1 LIGAPGRAYN
11 PDAMSP
17 TARDL
22 PPLDRKLRWSGLY
35 REAELLKAALRVYTK
50 PLFAWRK
57 ALAVST
63 DDRTLYDF
71 ARRGLRHL
79 DRMHGELARGEFRFR
94 PGLALTF
101 NFNGKIRTLHVYP
114 WEERVVDLLLYRLL
128 TRSLHGWLSP
138 HAWAY
143 RITGF
148 GVDRCQRAVARALF
162 RGGGPKF
169 VVKRD
174 ITEYFASVDHG
185 ILLEQLESLVEP
197 GDPLFRLLES
207 RVKFEYR
214 RDGGTASAGRGIPFG
229 TAVACAFA
237 NLHLAGLDR
246 DLAAIPETAYFR
258 YADDLLVVTLDAAAA
273 RRAAGTIDEALAA
286 LRLADK
292 PSHRHDF
299 YFSPPGSSDG
309 SFAPVTRF
317 QAPREAEGFAE
328 VSRLRHLGL
337 EYRSDGSIGLSRDKF
352 RKIMNLFRYAFRR
365 KAKKLARMKDPEAK
379 ARAVV
384 EAARRVLEDGIR
396 NIAIVDY
403 YLKHVTDEGQLK
415 LLDRWLA
422 EEVLSIVTRKGHCRG
437 NFRVLPFARLRAMG
451 LPSLVHRRR
460 LIRHGHLD
468 SSFFIWKVQ
477 QAMRATGRTE
487 GTAATPGKGPQ
498 GPLAPGFSPSP
509 EAAAN
514 EQPVG
519 EGAACRWVSLKNAP
533 ATREHSLLKP
543 SPSLVAAAP
552 EREKP

>member
-1 LIGAPGRAYN
+1 MTA
-11 PDAMSP
+11 
-17 TARDL
+17 TARAL
-22 PPLDRKLRWSGLY
+22 PPLDRPLLWGRLY

-71 ARRGLRHL
+71 ARSGLKHL

-101 NFNGKIRTLHVYP
+101 NFNGKRRTLHIYP

-148 GVDRCQRAVARALF
+148 GVDRCQRGVAKALQ
-162 RGGGPKF
+162 RGGGPRY

-185 ILLEQLESLVEP
+185 ILLEQVGSLVAP
-197 GDPLFRLLES
+197 GDPLMRLLES
-207 RVKFEYR
+207 RVRFQYR
-214 RDGGTASAGRGIPFG
+214 RDGETLTADRGIPFG

-237 NLHLAGLDR
+237 NIHLTGLDR
-246 DLAAIPETAYFR
+246 DLAAIPGIAYFR
-258 YADDLLVVTLDAAAA
+258 YADDILVVTPDGPAA
-273 RRAAGTIDEALAA
+273 RRAASVIDDALAS
-286 LRLADK
+286 LRLTDK
-292 PSHRHDF
+292 ASHRHDY
-299 YFSPPGSSDG
+299 YFAAPPGPRTD
-309 SFAPVTRF
+309 P
-317 QAPREAEGFAE
+317 PREAFGFAG
-328 VSRLRHLGL
+328 VSRFRHLGL
-337 EYRSDGSIGLSRDKF
+337 EYRADGSIGLSRDKF

-365 KAKKLARMKDPEAK
+365 KAKRLARMKDPEAR
-379 ARAVV
+379 ARTAV
-384 EAARRVLEDGIR
+384 ELARQVLENGMR

-403 YLKHVTDEGQLK
+403 YLKHVTDEAQLG

-422 EEVLSIVTRKGHCRG
+422 EEVLAIATGRGHRKG
-437 NFRVLPFARLRAMG
+437 NFRVISYGRLRALG

-468 SSFFIWKVQ
+468 SSFFIWKIQ
-477 QAMRATGRTE
+477 QARRAAGRTE

-498 GPLAPGFSPSP
+498 GPLRRGFSPSP
-509 EAAAN
+509 EAAAI
-514 EQPVG
+514 ETPVG
-519 EGAACRWVSLKNAP
+519 EGAACRWVSLKNAA
-533 ATREHSLLKP
+533 ATRQHSFPKP
-543 SPSLVAAAP
+543 SFPLVTAAHTSQEDP
-552 EREKP
+552 R

>member
-1 LIGAPGRAYN
+1 
-11 PDAMSP
+11 MTT

-22 PPLDRKLRWSGLY
+22 PPLDRKLAWGGLY
-35 REAELLKAALRVYTK
+35 REAELYKAALRVYTK

-71 ARRGLRHL
+71 ARSGLKHL
-79 DRMHGELARGEFRFR
+79 DRMHGELARSTFRFR

-101 NFNGKIRTLHVYP
+101 NFNGKIRVLHIYP

-148 GVDRCQRAVARALF
+148 GVDRCQRGVAKALQ
-162 RGGGPKF
+162 RGGGPRY

-174 ITEYFASVDHG
+174 ITEYFASVDHE
-185 ILLEQLESLVEP
+185 ILLEQVASLVAP
-197 GDPLFRLLES
+197 GDPLMRLLES
-207 RVKFEYR
+207 RVRFQFR
-214 RDGGTASAGRGIPFG
+214 RDGETRTADRGIPFG
-229 TAVACAFA
+229 SAIACAFA
-237 NLHLAGLDR
+237 NIHLTGLDR
-246 DLAAIPETAYFR
+246 ELAAIPGTSYFR
-258 YADDLLVVTLDAAAA
+258 YADDLLVVTPDAGAA
-273 RRAAGTIDEALAA
+273 RRAAAVIDDGLAA
-286 LRLADK
+286 LRLTDK
-292 PSHRHDF
+292 ASHRHDY
-299 YFSPPGSSDG
+299 YFASPGSHDG
-309 SFAPVTRF
+309 ACEV
-317 QAPREAEGFAE
+317 
-328 VSRLRHLGL
+328 VSRFRHLGL
-337 EYRSDGSIGLSRDKF
+337 EYRADGSIGLSRDKF

-365 KAKKLARMKDPEAK
+365 KAKALARMKDPEARA
-379 ARAVV
+379 ARAV
-384 EAARRVLEDGIR
+384 ELARRVLEDGIR

-403 YLKHVTDEGQLK
+403 YLKHVTDEAQLG

-422 EEVLSIVTRKGHCRG
+422 EEVLAIATGRGHRKG
-437 NFRVLPFARLRAMG
+437 NFRVLSYGRLRALG

-468 SSFFIWKVQ
+468 SSFFIWKIQ
-477 QAMRATGRTE
+477 QARRATGRTE

-514 EQPVG
+514 EKPVG

-533 ATREHSLLKP
+533 ATREHSFPKP
-543 SPSLVAAAP
+543 SPSLVGSVP
-552 EREKP
+552 GGGET